1 MEYENISQLISY
13 DSEAKHYFD
22 SLSAQMQ
29 QQILD
34 RGSGVNTIDKLK
46 DFHAL
51 VENNGLS

>member
-13 DSEAKHYFD
+13 DSEAMHYFN
-22 SLSAQMQ
+22 SLPAQLQ

-46 DFHAL
+46 SFQAL
-51 VENNGLS
+51 VEQNKLS